1 MGTGDAPAG
10 TGEQPRQ
17 PRHQQRVG
25 RRGVQLREVAGHRLV
40 QADEF
45 ISFVPVEP
53 PLFRQLREAL
63 PLRFVYGCKRVDVHV
78 GTLPHMATGTAN
90 GAARFGE
97 DLLITGEAVAL
108 EVRPASFLPRVVGV
122 LMDAALYAMVVGTL
136 AVRLTYAVEL
146 NEAQFAT
153 LMVTSIALIMV
164 ILPTVVETLS
174 RGRSLGKLAT
184 GIRIVRDDGGPIRFR
199 HAVVRALTGI
209 GELWL
214 TAGGVAIICSLV
226 TRRGKRVGDVLAG
239 TYALRVRGAERRSLP
254 LVMPP
259 ELAEW
264 AATADI
270 AALPDAVALTARRFL
285 DRTGSMEPAARTA
298 LGRDLAARV
307 EPHV

>member
-1 MGTGDAPAG
+1 MTTATAP
-10 TGEQPRQ
+10 
-17 PRHQQRVG
+17 
-25 RRGVQLREVAGHRLV
+25 
-40 QADEF
+40 
-45 ISFVPVEP
+45 
-53 PLFRQLREAL
+53 
-63 PLRFVYGCKRVDVHV
+63 
-78 GTLPHMATGTAN
+78 

-108 EVRPASFLPRVVGV
+108 EVRPASFLPRVVSALIDG
-122 LMDAALYAMVVGTL
+122 LLYAMVVGTL
-136 AVRLTYAVEL
+136 AARLSYAVAL

-153 LMVTSIALIMV
+153 LLVTSIVLVMV
-164 ILPTVVETLS
+164 IIPTVVETLT
-174 RGRSLGKLAT
+174 RGRSLGKLAA
-184 GIRIVRDDGGPIRFR
+184 GIRIVRDDGGPIRLR
-199 HAVVRALTGI
+199 HAFVRSLTGV

-307 EPHV
+307 EPFVSPPPPWGTNPERFLAAVLVSRRDREYALASRSQSAMANATAELRRLPHGTASPDVTPG